1 MEQALKVIKFNPDD
15 NNSLKGLKNK
25 SSKLR
30 FSSELLPMVIAA
42 TFAAILGVVSLVL
55 EVKIYFQFRYEI
67 YLARLFPTIFSL
79 ITLILLQTNFGRK
92 NYKLISHFFLF
103 SVLASLSFVVYKIPT
118 LYNYNITAAALFVLT
133 LSIFLRWERINQAIL
148 SGYFLLLFGMS
159 AIFGDLIFTENSSF
173 ILVIITTISVQI
185 IGFVISGKV
194 NNSETK
200 KVQFKETVTVENENE
215 DNFRSFF
222 EKSLIPFFQME
233 LNGRIK
239 FANSSLR
246 ELLGLNNEE
255 EQNEINFF
263 NDVIN
268 NDKIKTHLIKKLESK
283 GRVENYRFKFVRG
296 DKTEEVFILD
306 CQTKKNGDTVYV
318 DGSVKN
324 ITQQYLSNKALQ
336 KEIEELQQ
344 SKRQNIKI
352 IPSFNEP
359 ITKKA
364 NIISKM
370 GHELRTPM
378 NSVLGFL
385 TLIENGL
392 FENEDEL
399 KEFSHSAKLSAESLL
414 SLINDVVEISKIQDG
429 TVDIVNTEFDL
440 KNEIEVVS
448 SNLKPQMDLKNI
460 SFNVNISD
468 EIPEK
473 IITDP
478 TKYSQIVTNLVRNA
492 INNTEEGEIELLIF
506 KSKNQK
512 GNASIITKVIDNSEG
527 LDDEELLKLISYS
540 TDKKNEGSKVTA
552 GILHIMIAREL
563 TTLLG
568 GEFKAKSELGSGTE
582 FSFEIEMEK
591 IELQKEDNISNVKV
605 INNVSSRPTLLL
617 VEDNPISRKVEQ
629 KLLQEAGYEVHC
641 VETGEDAI
649 ENVRSGKY
657 NLVLMDIELKDM
669 NGLEATK
676 KIRELDDKINGIPI
690 IAVTAH
696 SSMKDREKCLIAG
709 MNDYISKPINITF
722 LKMTIDQWLKTA
734 KSMSN

>member
-1 MEQALKVIKFNPDD
+1 
-15 NNSLKGLKNK
+15 
-25 SSKLR
+25 
-30 FSSELLPMVIAA
+30 
-42 TFAAILGVVSLVL
+42 
-55 EVKIYFQFRYEI
+55 
-67 YLARLFPTIFSL
+67 
-79 ITLILLQTNFGRK
+79 
-92 NYKLISHFFLF
+92 
-103 SVLASLSFVVYKIPT
+103 
-118 LYNYNITAAALFVLT
+118 
-133 LSIFLRWERINQAIL
+133 
-148 SGYFLLLFGMS
+148 LFGCA
-159 AIFGDLIFTENSSF
+159 AIFGDVIVSENSSF
-173 ILVIITTISVQI
+173 MLVIFTAISVQI
-185 IGFVISGKV
+185 IGFIISGKV
-194 NNSETK
+194 SNSEAQ
-200 KVQFKETVTVENENE
+200 KVQFREFVNDENVNE

-222 EKSLIPFFQME
+222 EKSLIPFFQIE
-233 LNGRIK
+233 LNGKIK
-239 FANSSLR
+239 FANSSLW
-246 ELLGLNNEE
+246 ELLGLNSVE

-263 NDVIN
+263 DDVIK
-268 NDKIKTHLIKKLESK
+268 NDKIKTHLVKKLESK

-296 DKTEEVFILD
+296 DKSEEVFILD
-306 CQTKKNGDTVYV
+306 CQSKKNEDKLYIE
-318 DGSVKN
+318 GSVKN

-336 KEIEELQQ
+336 KEIDELKQ
-344 SKRQNIKI
+344 SKRQGPKI
-352 IPSFNEP
+352 IPSFNDP
-359 ITKKA
+359 DTKKT

-429 TVDIVNTEFDL
+429 TVDFVNTEFDI
-440 KNEIEVVS
+440 KNEIKVIS

-460 SFNVNISD
+460 SLNVKIA
-468 EIPEK
+468 EEVPEK

-478 TKYSQIVTNLVRNA
+478 TKYSQVVTNLIRNA
-492 INNTEEGEIELLIF
+492 INNTEEGEIELLIT
-506 KSKNQK
+506 KSQNQHGK
-512 GNASIITKVIDNSEG
+512 ESIITKVIDNSEE
-527 LDDEELLKLISYS
+527 LEDEELLKLINYS
-540 TDKKNEGSKVTA
+540 TDNKNDGSKVTA

-563 TTLLG
+563 TKLLG
-568 GEFKAKSELGSGTE
+568 GEFRAKSELGNGTE
-582 FSFEIEMEK
+582 FSFEIEIEK
-591 IELQKEDNISNVKV
+591 FAKQKDDNSKIKVVGNV
-605 INNVSSRPTLLL
+605 NVGSRPTLLL

-696 SSMKDREKCLIAG
+696 SSMKDREKCLLAG

-734 KSMSN
+734 KQKSD